1 MVLIIRDFMNIT
13 QLRYFHAVCLYQT
26 VSGAAEYL
34 HISQPSVSNA
44 IRDLEK
50 EFNVMLFKR
59 QRRGMTL
66 TPEGM
71 KLYTAS
77 RDFLN
82 RHEQLERMLHDMGK
96 GRKTLRLGIPPM
108 AGSLLLP
115 QVYREF
121 VPQHPDISLKIT
133 EQGRYELLE
142 KLGED
147 LLDMV
152 VLPHTQ
158 GFESD
163 LSAVKIADLEVVCC
177 AHRNHPVAVC
187 KSIDAATL
195 ENVPL
200 VLFADA
206 FFQTTE
212 ILAWFARSE
221 IRPNVL
227 LQTEQLSTAQ
237 NIIENNLAVGFMF
250 KLLAEKNP
258 ETVSVPL
265 RDPIHISLSL
275 LRKKDIY
282 MSGSMQKF
290 RTYLLER
297 NPFDRYCGNPEDDG
311 T

>member
-1 MVLIIRDFMNIT
+1 MNIT
-13 QLRYFHAVCLYQT
+13 QLKYFHAVCLYQT
-26 VSGAAEYL
+26 VSGAAEFL

-50 EFNVMLFKR
+50 EFNVLLFKR
-59 QRRGMTL
+59 QHRGMTL

-77 RDFLN
+77 QDFLN
-82 RHEQLERMLHDMGK
+82 RHEQLQRMLYDMGR

-115 QVYREF
+115 QIYREF
-121 VPQHPDISLKIT
+121 VPLYPDISLKIT
-133 EQGRYELLE
+133 EQGRYELLG
-142 KLGED
+142 KLGD
-147 LLDMV
+147 DSLDMV

-158 GFESD
+158 NFEND
-163 LSAVKIADLEVVCC
+163 LSAVKIANLEVVCC
-177 AHRNHPVAVC
+177 VHKDNPLAARKSMDALSLRN
-187 KSIDAATL
+187 T
-195 ENVPL
+195 PL

-206 FFQTTE
+206 FFQTKE

-221 IRPNVL
+221 IQPNIL

-250 KLLAEKNP
+250 KPLAEKNP

-265 RDPIHISLSL
+265 RDPIYISLSL
-275 LRKKDIY
+275 LRKKDAY
-282 MSGSMQKF
+282 MSGSMQRF
-290 RTYLLER
+290 RRYLLEK
-297 NPFDRYCGNPEDDG
+297 NPFDRYCGECERE
-311 T
+311 